1 MSMALAEVSIQS
13 LLDFLRLNL
22 WIWFDGFHKKGSLDK
37 GRGGLEGI
45 ENEGEKIGNCVNN
58 SLCKKSWAVMF
69 DCQIGPFS
77 KAKKQT
83 NKKTKQTKGYPKDN
97 CHISLF
103 LFLFFIFT
111 YLCSSLSICLAREIL
126 FLMEDIKDTSTG
138 KESSSFPATQ
148 NLRKNKIKKTNMNKN
163 MKQTDE
169 RYERL

>member
-1 MSMALAEVSIQS
+1 MAFIRGEFRQKE
-13 LLDFLRLNL
+13 RE
-22 WIWFDGFHKKGSLDK
+22 
-37 GRGGLEGI
+37 GRGGGLEGI

-126 FLMEDIKDTSTG
+126 FLMEDIKDT
-138 KESSSFPATQ
+138 
-148 NLRKNKIKKTNMNKN
+148 KNQEKN
-163 MKQTDE
+163 MKKKNKQTNDT
-169 RYERL
+169 RDCKITLKRLFMTSI